1 VTETR
6 QFTGSLEIRGDV
18 TGRRV
23 SGVAAPYNMPT
34 LIQGWQKGYTETL
47 TRGSFDLARSTAP
60 LHGGHEAEMPV
71 SAPGRLWETD
81 RGLFGEWQ
89 VSRTTAGDD
98 LLVLIQDRAVNG
110 LSVGFTA
117 NPDMD
122 VWNAD
127 RSQVTRYG
135 ARLFH
140 VAAVITPAYPGA
152 QVLSVRDGNS
162 KEPYGPVTYGDPGYQ
177 PDKKKR
183 YPLDTEEHV
192 HAALSY
198 FGQAKNREPYT
209 AEQVA
214 AILGRIHA
222 AAKRFGIKV
231 ASAPSSPRAARQLLE
246 CRASLYARQN
256 EGTEPWRGVADARLA
271 QSFLEGRQ

>member
-6 QFTGSLEIRGDV
+6 HFAASLEIRGDV

-117 NPDMD
+117 NPDLD
-122 VWNAD
+122 VWNED

-140 VAAVITPAYPGA
+140 VAAVTTPAYAGA
-152 QVLSVRDGNS
+152 QVLSVRDGSS

-177 PDKKKR
+177 PDKKAR

-209 AEQVA
+209 AAQVQ
-214 AILGRIHA
+214 AILSRIHA
-222 AAKRFGIKV
+222 AAKKLGIKV
-231 ASAPSSPRAARQLLE
+231 SDAPSSPRAAQQLLE
-246 CRASLYARQN
+246 CRAVLYGKQVPA
-256 EGTEPWRGVADARLA
+256 EAPWRGVTDPALA
-271 QSFLEGRQ
+271 LSWLECR